1 MKIIV
6 NGSLPIEWKKALK
19 EMIASKKIV
28 TWKFVK
34 EGEYERLVHTGDKQY
49 EDVVIRLVQPGK
61 NEIEKGV
68 KYTHFIPAV
77 RESVKGEEEIEVAK
91 SHFGV
96 VLGRFAEVLNC
107 HFPKIKNYKTEL

>member
-6 NGSLPIEWKKALK
+6 NGSLPKEWKETLK
-19 EMIASKKIV
+19 EMMKRNEIR
-28 TWKFVK
+28 TWEFVMD
-34 EGEYERLVHTGDKQY
+34 GGYERLVHTGDKQY

-61 NEIEKGV
+61 DEIGKGV

-107 HFPKIKNYKTEL
+107 HFPEIKNYKTEL